1 MSRCQAP
8 DLHSSPTSSVHAMAP
23 KNLAILVHDDVE
35 VLDFCGPFEAFGV
48 TGEEGQPY
56 FNVFTVAEELR
67 PVRAN
72 TGMIVQPN
80 HSFTDCPDLFM
91 LLVPGGN
98 TRVLTENPRVMA
110 WVAEQEKRVEHL
122 VSVCTGAYV
131 LAELG
136 LLEGLEATTHFSGYD
151 RLQALAPT
159 AVVRRD
165 VRVADNGHI
174 VTGAGVSAG
183 IDLALHMIARLQG
196 MQEADDVAEY
206 MMYRWADEDRARA
219 AADRRSPHAT

>member
-1 MSRCQAP
+1 M
-8 DLHSSPTSSVHAMAP
+8 TP

-48 TGEEGQPY
+48 TGEAGNPY
-56 FNVFTVAEELR
+56 FNVFTVAEESR

-80 HSFTDCPDLFM
+80 HSFDDCPPLFM
-91 LLVPGGN
+91 LLIPGGN
-98 TRVLTENPRVMA
+98 TSVLTQNPRVMA
-110 WVAEQEKRVEHL
+110 WVAEQEKQVEHL
-122 VSVCTGAYV
+122 VSVCTGAMV
-131 LAELG
+131 LAQLG
-136 LLEGLEATTHFSGYD
+136 LLDGLEATTHYGSYD
-151 RLQALAPT
+151 RLQEAAPK

-183 IDLALHMIARLQG
+183 IDLALHMIARLYG
-196 MQEADDVAEY
+196 MQEARDVAEY
-206 MMYRWADEDRARA
+206 MMYRWADDDRARA
-219 AADRRSPHAT
+219 EALIAS

>member
-1 MSRCQAP
+1 
-8 DLHSSPTSSVHAMAP
+8 MAP

-48 TGEEGQPY
+48 TGEAGAAHY
-56 FNVFTVAEELR
+56 NVFTVAEESR
-67 PVRAN
+67 PVRTN
-72 TGMIVQPN
+72 SGMIVQPN
-80 HSFTDCPDLFM
+80 HAFEDCPDLFM
-91 LLVPGGN
+91 LLVPGGS
-98 TRVLTENPRVMA
+98 TGVLTENPRVMA
-110 WVAEQEKRVEHL
+110 WVAEQETKVEHL

-136 LLEGLEATTHFSGYD
+136 LLDGLEATTHFSGYD
-151 RLQALAPT
+151 RLQASAPT

-165 VRVADNGHI
+165 LRVADNGHI

-183 IDLALHMIARLQG
+183 IDLALHMIARLHG

-219 AADRRSPHAT
+219 EALIAS